1 MQYNIYQFVITDFK
15 KYLVVQNCKG
25 ITIIKDKKIISF
37 FKQLDKDNRL
47 CISQSFLEEFFGSDT
62 ASIVEYLMD
71 SSLIYKEINKERF
84 KKIRILS
91 NNEDFILSAEYNN
104 KNSSSYIVEN
114 RIIGSSSNF
123 LEYLKNISGVD
134 ESLFIISLLPFDYS
148 DFLKIVNIMSEKDV
162 MCAFVFSYNNSLYL
176 TNIYKKTWYN
186 PCPKCFFAH
195 LEASLRSYSR
205 ATGTVTFQT
214 VIDLLYNNKVKYSP
228 TLPLTSVLTLEILS
242 ELFKIEKTDLNELSS
257 RIVQVNE
264 ETGISYDCAIHWEL
278 CDCFE

>member
-62 ASIVEYLMD
+62 ASIVEYLMN

-104 KNSSSYIVEN
+104 KNSSYIVEN

-134 ESLFIISLLPFDYS
+134 ESLFIISLIPFDYS

-186 PCPKCFFAH
+186 ELHPK
-195 LEASLRSYSR
+195 S
-205 ATGTVTFQT
+205 
-214 VIDLLYNNKVKYSP
+214 
-228 TLPLTSVLTLEILS
+228 
-242 ELFKIEKTDLNELSS
+242 
-257 RIVQVNE
+257 
-264 ETGISYDCAIHWEL
+264 
-278 CDCFE
+278 